1 LVVVVV
7 VVALVVVV
15 LIVVVVIVVVVVV
28 VVAGANAALQADT
41 HPPLQSSCAA
51 TPAKLSI
58 THLMPRRHSLTHET
72 LVRSASHAFLA
83 LSESDPIFALASTL
97 HGAAFASPQ
106 PLPMQ

>member
-1 LVVVVV
+1 MFNTNRNFKVQDTI
-7 VVALVVVV
+7 ALT
-15 LIVVVVIVVVVVV
+15 LDPASIVFGCAVS
-28 VVAGANAALQADT
+28 VAGANAALQADT

-58 THLMPRRHSLTHET
+58 THLMQ
-72 LVRSASHAFLA
+72 
-83 LSESDPIFALASTL
+83 SDPIFALASTL